1 MLPPYQRGRAHQ
13 AGGPG
18 KPVPSGIDKRRLD
31 MHLPTIACD
40 REASKTS
47 KNRPRM
53 DLLTA

>member
-1 MLPPYQRGRAHQ
+1 MLPPYQRGRSHQ

-40 REASKTS
+40 RKASKKS